1 MHRRSAPGCI
11 WSARAAAVAR
21 RDLGR
26 DHPPGDRLAA
36 PQLTQPRHG
45 SDHHAEPAAPDI
57 PAIDTDVDSGE
68 LIAAQLPQIFAMH
81 DPSHGSQV
89 RPRSP
94 VQIPRPASSDI
105 VRLHP
110 VDPADTQASD
120 RNPHAT
126 VGLFVFARAEAA
138 DPDDG
143 ATGDQADSLGAT

>member
-1 MHRRSAPGCI
+1 VHRRSAPGCI

-89 RPRSP
+89 RPRSREP
-94 VQIPRPASSDI
+94 PRGNQDLG
-105 VRLHP
+105 RG
-110 VDPADTQASD
+110 Q
-120 RNPHAT
+120 HAHHT
-126 VGLFVFARAEAA
+126 SMSTG
-138 DPDDG
+138 G
-143 ATGDQADSLGAT
+143 A